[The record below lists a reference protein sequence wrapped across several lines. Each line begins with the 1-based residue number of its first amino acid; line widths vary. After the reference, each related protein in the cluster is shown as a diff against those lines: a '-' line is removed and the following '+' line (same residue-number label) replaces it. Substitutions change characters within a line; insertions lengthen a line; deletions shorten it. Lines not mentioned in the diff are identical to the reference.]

1 MNCQNFH
8 TMRLIMQL
16 LCRPILTLL
25 CLGWWMTQTTAFAQA
40 PARAVVPPGTAMVT
54 QESRPQASGLQAL
67 DTQVRQWLA
76 GQQQLQPQDIRL
88 LPMDSR
94 LRVQDC
100 RQPLQLDLPFA
111 GNAETVRVRCAQPQW
126 QLFVRVALPE
136 TAQRTVQPGT
146 APAPATAA
154 AAAPAPV
161 RQVLVA
167 SVPLQRGQR
176 IDPAQLRLQ
185 PVEEAQWRSVMLED
199 PQQALHAEAT
209 RDIPAGTPLKNSDVR
224 PILLVKRGQM
234 VQLQVGAGQGFQ
246 IVARV
251 EAQQDGRMGEQ
262 IRMVNRESGRVLTGQ
277 VVGENRVKG
286 L

>member
-8 TMRLIMQL
+8 TMRLMMQL
-16 LCRPILTLL
+16 LCRPLLTLL
-25 CLGWWMTQTTAFAQA
+25 CLGLLVLHGPLRAQVPGQSSGQTAGPVQ
-40 PARAVVPPGTAMVT
+40 PHG
-54 QESRPQASGLQAL
+54 GLQAL

-76 GQQQLQPQDIRL
+76 EQRQLQPQDIRL

-100 RQPLQLDLPFA
+100 RQPLALDLPFA
-111 GNAETVRVRCAQPQW
+111 GNAETVRVRCSQPQW

-136 TAQRTVQPGT
+136 SAQRQASAPTPAAQSASAEPAVQ
-146 APAPATAA
+146 
-154 AAAPAPV
+154 

-176 IDPAQLRLQ
+176 IDPAQLRVQ
-185 PVEEAQWRSVMLED
+185 TVDESDWRAVMLQD
-199 PQQALHAEAT
+199 LQQARHVEAT

-234 VQLQVGAGQGFQ
+234 VQMQVGAGQGFQ

-262 IRMVNRESGRVLTGQ
+262 IRMINRESGRVLTGQ
-277 VVGENRVKG
+277 VVGENRVRG